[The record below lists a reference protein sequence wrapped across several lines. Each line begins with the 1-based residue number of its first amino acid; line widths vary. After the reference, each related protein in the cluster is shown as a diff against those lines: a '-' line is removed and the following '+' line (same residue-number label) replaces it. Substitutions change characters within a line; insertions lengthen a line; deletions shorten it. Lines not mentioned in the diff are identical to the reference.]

1 MDNVPAIRSGSCSPN
16 IPANGPSVPGGRA
29 RVSRRACR
37 MSFPSC
43 SSTRSESYILRTFQS
58 IPAPIS
64 DATSFGVSTT
74 ESGPALVRR
83 FPTFAWPDA
92 VAFGVG
98 APTAVSATGG
108 SAVERPNQLAK
119 VCMIGS
125 RNHHAHASTP
135 ITRTAQPSLKTPLRQ
150 PFMVFDLVHRAP
162 AIGLERALHQ
172 VHLSDGDGVVEI
184 RSREN
189 RFEAGEI
196 AWPRI
201 AGGAPQRDVR
211 PKRPRFGRK
220 AERRERLLDAM
231 LQQLESGI
239 GRHARPQHVR
249 AVIVRKHAESADL
262 ERHWA
267 WLAARTRDAPQG
279 LAQLRLPRVV
289 HFAQKL
295 ETQVN
300 VLGAYPFHRQLFATL
315 TQGRERVPQL
325 VTQPIGK
332 IQGDERSNR
341 LPRR

>member
-1 MDNVPAIRSGSCSPN
+1 MDKVPPIRNGSCAPN

-37 MSFPSC
+37 MRFPSG
-43 SSTRSESYILRTFQS
+43 SSTGSESYILRTFQS

-64 DATSFGVSTT
+64 DATSLGVSTT

-83 FPTFAWPDA
+83 FPTLAWPDA

-108 SAVERPNQLAK
+108 NAVERPNQLAT

-150 PFMVFDLVHRAP
+150 PFMVLDLIHRAT
-162 AIGLERALHQ
+162 GLERALHQ
-172 VHLSDGDGVVEI
+172 IHLTDGDGFVEV

-189 RFEAGEI
+189 LFESFEI

-211 PKRPRFGRK
+211 PKRPRLGRK
-220 AERRERLLDAM
+220 AERCERLLDTV
-231 LQQLESGI
+231 LQQLEPRI

-249 AVIVRKHAESADL
+249 PVIIREHAESGDL
-262 ERHWA
+262 ERQRV
-267 WLAARTRDAPQG
+267 WLAARTRGALQG
-279 LAQLRLPRVV
+279 LTQLRLSRVV
-289 HFAQKL
+289 HVAQKL

-300 VLGAYPFHRQLFATL
+300 VLGADPFDRQLFTTL
-315 TQGRERVPQL
+315 TQERKRPPQL
-325 VTQPIGK
+325 VPQPIGK